1 MKNKKNAD
9 RHTGTR
15 ENVWFPWKEHEAMLK
30 GMAAIHEQNKSNFIR
45 TAVRNLVDAINE
57 EQSKKGAR

>member
-1 MKNKKNAD
+1 MKDKKNAD

-30 GMAAIHEQNKSNFIR
+30 GMAAIHEPNKSNFIR
-45 TAVRNLVDAINE
+45 TAVRNLVAAVLA
-57 EQSKKGAR
+57 QKGAK